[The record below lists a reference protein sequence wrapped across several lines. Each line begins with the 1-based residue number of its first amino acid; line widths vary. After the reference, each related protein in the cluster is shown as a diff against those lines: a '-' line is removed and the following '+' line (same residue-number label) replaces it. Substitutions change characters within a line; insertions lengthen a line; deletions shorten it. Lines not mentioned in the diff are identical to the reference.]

1 MTAMRYALEDF
12 FAGQQIELGRHRV
25 TEQAVMDFAAA
36 WDPQAF
42 HVDPAAAEL
51 TPFGG
56 VIASGWHTA
65 AVFMRLYVDA
75 VLSDSTCLGSPGVD
89 ELRWHAPVRPGD
101 TLTARLVVES
111 VTRSARRPHRG
122 MVRPRCTLVNQDGSV
137 VFSMVLVTLFAA
149 RGTTATSDAPA
160 S

>member
-1 MTAMRYALEDF
+1 MAVRYALEDF
-12 FAGQQIELGRHRV
+12 SAGQQIELGRYRV

-36 WDPQAF
+36 WDPQSF
-42 HVDPAAAEL
+42 HIDPVAAEL

-65 AVFMRLYVDA
+65 AIFMRLYVDA
-75 VLSDSTCLGSPGVD
+75 VLCDSTCLGSPGVD

-122 MVRPRCTLVNQDGSV
+122 TVRPRCTLVNQDGTV
-137 VFSMVLVTLFAA
+137 VFSMVLVTLLAA
-149 RGTTATSDAPA
+149 RGTTAASDAPA
-160 S
+160 N